1 MSKEKAWYYK
11 KKKAAEAKKKF
22 EKTALWCL
30 VWWRWNMESH
40 LLHNIKYWRTEEHLT
55 LKAYTH
61 PSEFIYVL
69 HSHPFYFLLLPWT
82 LHATVTNA
90 ENQILNL
97 EHMCGYC
104 NMRHHMTQCI
114 SIASKDNTSII
125 REFPHR
131 LP

>member
-11 KKKAAEAKKKF
+11 KKKQLKPKRNLKKQHSDAWSDGDGIWSPTF
-22 EKTALWCL
+22 CITL
-30 VWWRWNMESH
+30 S
-40 LLHNIKYWRTEEHLT
+40 TEEHLT

-69 HSHPFYFLLLPWT
+69 HSHPFYFLFLPWT
-82 LHATVTNA
+82 LPATVTNA